1 MEFVGKGIIILT
13 SEMSR
18 QLEKLPHGEVS
29 VLRFLKVHVM
39 KGENVCQGR
48 SNVQSIMEM
57 ADLPVAFGP
66 KMADQL
72 SASLSHQKKRVFEST
87 PGILSKFVDVIHTP
101 CDRKSF
107 L

>member
-29 VLRFLKVHVM
+29 VLVPE
-39 KGENVCQGR
+39 GSCNDVCQGK
-48 SNVQSIMEM
+48 SSVQSIMEM

-66 KMADQL
+66 KMADKL
-72 SASLSHQKKRVFEST
+72 SASLSHQKKRVFEFT

-107 L
+107 LY